1 MEELRMK
8 FAFFDG
14 GCMQMGISEK
24 SVVGIWNDDDDVHII
39 RQGITTCTSF
49 GTNCIIT
56 WGKKGQGIY
65 VCRYIHVQY
74 IHMSCSPVGPSRIV
88 LNQDTHEPVTQNV

>member
-24 SVVGIWNDDDDVHII
+24 SVVGIWNDDDDVHNKT
-39 RQGITTCTSF
+39 RHY
-49 GTNCIIT
+49 NM
-56 WGKKGQGIY
+56 Y
-65 VCRYIHVQY
+65 VISKELH
-74 IHMSCSPVGPSRIV
+74 HHLG
-88 LNQDTHEPVTQNV
+88 

>member
-1 MEELRMK
+1 MK
-8 FAFFDG
+8 FAFFDE

-24 SVVGIWNDDDDVHII
+24 SVVGIIWNDDDDVHII

>member
-8 FAFFDG
+8 FTFFDG

-49 GTNCIIT
+49 GKNCIIT

-65 VCRYIHVQY
+65 VCRYMYNTYV
-74 IHMSCSPVGPSRIV
+74 V
-88 LNQDTHEPVTQNV
+88 